1 MSMGECSTLA
11 LTLTEV
17 MRRILSEIIVSMRLR
32 GLRGGAWIYQTGGR
46 RGLLDFWWRMR
57 IMHAAHAAVT

>member
-1 MSMGECSTLA
+1 MDKSMSIGECST

-46 RGLLDFWWRMR
+46 RGLLDFRLRIR
-57 IMHAAHAAVT
+57 IMHAAVT